1 MKITFIIPVFNEEK
15 TILKILKLIDRCD
28 TLFFHKQIIIV
39 DDGSHD
45 NSRNIIQQ
53 WIDLK
58 KKIKSEN
65 NWKAIFH
72 NKNLGKGEA
81 IKSGIK
87 KASGDLVIIQDAD
100 LEYDPKDISKMIRK
114 SIGKLAQPNDQ
125 KTKNQVPFFVVYGVR
140 KDRQFSGSDF
150 MFAIGSYF
158 VTFFFNLVFSAK
170 LSDIYTGYK
179 LIPTAILKKIN
190 LTASG
195 FEIEAEITSKIFIE
209 NYVIKEVE
217 VTYSPRDKKHGKHI
231 TYFDGLRGIWQI
243 LKVKITY
250 KGPTLLNSSINF

>member
-45 NSRNIIQQ
+45 NSRNIIQL
-53 WIDLK
+53 WIAYK
-58 KKIKSEN
+58 KEIKSEN
-65 NWKAIFH
+65 SWEVIFH
-72 NKNLGKGEA
+72 KKNLGKGEA

-100 LEYDPKDISKMIRK
+100 LEYDPKDILKMIRK
-114 SIGKLAQPNDQ
+114 SIGKLAIYKDQ

-140 KDRQFSGSDF
+140 KGRKFSGGDF

-158 VTFFFNLVFSAK
+158 VTLFFNLVFNAK

-179 LIPTAILKKIN
+179 LIPTTILKKIN

-195 FEIEAEITSKIFIE
+195 FDIEAEITSKIFIE
-209 NYVIKEVE
+209 NYVIKEVD
-217 VTYSPRDKKHGKHI
+217 VAYSPRDKKHGKHI

-250 KGPTLLNSSINF
+250 KGPTLINSSAKF